1 MGCDIIFIHCFQIFQ
16 LRFTYRNITS
26 YFYPLQFDD
35 GKYKLLS
42 IGGAEPVGQPTEV
55 ERGWYFPPEAISS
68 SKKNKL
74 KLKPKPKIVSIPAA
88 HTLDLWA
95 FGVMMYQLLC
105 GVPLSLYAPSPDRN
119 ANVASVKSWNEK
131 ALSKALTQLRM
142 KDEAAADLLS
152 GLLQPKPSRR
162 IASMKE
168 LLAHRFFSNE
178 KQKDEKVE
186 AGMALPPPS
195 TEETPKPSEVNPK
208 DVAMKNLSDTIYPT
222 QERRF
227 QDDEGSKTDE
237 TADLVGGE
245 TSHQF
250 GGSTHFQDDTKSLF
264 SYPTQ
269 DLRPKSAGLSYPI
282 QEKRNIFPVQEMR
295 GNIAPESPR
304 SNPSPTDTS
313 GDQSVS
319 SSLLGSTSPY
329 RFDGDCFSTAST
341 KFADNTSGTIETMK
355 CEVPKQVVAT
365 ENKPQRRDSGD
376 EGDSE
381 QLSQHL
387 SSAETDAATLQR
399 AESYNSIDSDDESEP
414 GRIIPGSRLRKRAAT
429 RKYHDPQLI

>member
-1 MGCDIIFIHCFQIFQ
+1 M
-16 LRFTYRNITS
+16 
-26 YFYPLQFDD
+26 
-35 GKYKLLS
+35 
-42 IGGAEPVGQPTEV
+42 PVGRPTEV

-68 SKKNKL
+68 SKKKKL

-131 ALSKALTQLRM
+131 ALSKALTHLRM
-142 KDEAAADLLS
+142 KDEATADLLS

-168 LLAHRFFSNE
+168 VLAHRFFSNE
-178 KQKDEKVE
+178 EQKDEKNEKVE
-186 AGMALPPPS
+186 AGMTLPPTS
-195 TEETPKPSEVNPK
+195 TEETPKPSEINPN
-208 DVAMKNLSDTIYPT
+208 DVAMKNLSDPIFPT
-222 QERRF
+222 QERRL
-227 QDDEGSKTDE
+227 QADDDGSNTDE
-237 TADLVGGE
+237 TVDAIGGE

-250 GGSTHFQDDTKSLF
+250 GRSPYFQEDTKSFF

-269 DLRPKSAGLSYPI
+269 DLRPKDADLSYPI
-282 QEKRNIFPVQEMR
+282 QEKRSIFPVQEMR
-295 GNIAPESPR
+295 GNVAHESPR
-304 SNPSPTDTS
+304 SNPFPFDTP

-319 SSLLGSTSPY
+319 SSLLESNSAH

-341 KFADNTSGTIETMK
+341 KFADNTSGTIEAMK
-355 CEVPKQVVAT
+355 HEVPKQVVAT
-365 ENKPQRRDSGD
+365 EKKYETRDSGD

-381 QLSQHL
+381 QHFQYLSN
-387 SSAETDAATLQR
+387 AEKDVATLQQ
-399 AESYNSIDSDDESEP
+399 AESYSNSIDSDEESEP

>member
-1 MGCDIIFIHCFQIFQ
+1 MYC
-16 LRFTYRNITS
+16 NISS
-26 YFYPLQFDD
+26 YFYALQFDD

-42 IGGAEPVGQPTEV
+42 IGGAVPVGNSSHR
-55 ERGWYFPPEAISS
+55 RGYYFPPEAITS

-74 KLKPKPKIVSIPAA
+74 KLKQSKPKIVSIPAA

-105 GVPLSLYAPSPDRN
+105 GVPLSLYAPSPNRN
-119 ANVASVKSWNEK
+119 ANIASVKSWNEK
-131 ALSKALTQLRM
+131 ALSKALVHLRV

-152 GLLQPKPSRR
+152 GLLHPKPSHR

-168 LLAHRFFSNE
+168 VLAHRFFSCE

-186 AGMALPPPS
+186 VGMALPLPS
-195 TEETPKPSEVNPK
+195 TEETPQPSEENPN
-208 DVAMKNLSDTIYPT
+208 DLATMNLSDTIYPT

-227 QDDEGSKTDE
+227 QDDDGSKTDV
-237 TADLVGGE
+237 TDDVVGGE
-245 TSHQF
+245 SSHQF
-250 GGSTHFQDDTKSLF
+250 GGSTHFQEDTKSLCP
-264 SYPTQ
+264 YPTQ
-269 DLRPKSAGLSYPI
+269 DLRPKGAELSD
-282 QEKRNIFPVQEMR
+282 RIFPVQEMR

-304 SNPSPTDTS
+304 SNPFPIDTR

-319 SSLLGSTSPY
+319 SSLLGSSSA
-329 RFDGDCFSTAST
+329 CFSTAST
-341 KFADNTSGTIETMK
+341 KFADNTSGTIDAMK
-355 CEVPKQVVAT
+355 HEVPKQVVAT
-365 ENKPQRRDSGD
+365 EKKPERRNSGN

-381 QLSQHL
+381 QLSQYL
-387 SSAETDAATLQR
+387 SNAEKDAATLPQ
-399 AESYNSIDSDDESEP
+399 ADSYNAINSDDESEP

>member
-1 MGCDIIFIHCFQIFQ
+1 M
-16 LRFTYRNITS
+16 
-26 YFYPLQFDD
+26 
-35 GKYKLLS
+35 
-42 IGGAEPVGQPTEV
+42 PVGRPTEV

-95 FGVMMYQLLC
+95 FGVMMYQLLY

-119 ANVASVKSWNEK
+119 ANVARVKSWNEK
-131 ALSKALTQLRM
+131 ALSKALTHLRM

-168 LLAHRFFSNE
+168 VLAHRFFSNE
-178 KQKDEKVE
+178 EQKHEKVE

-195 TEETPKPSEVNPK
+195 TEPKPSEVNPN
-208 DVAMKNLSDTIYPT
+208 DVAMKNLSDPIYPT
-222 QERRF
+222 QERRL
-227 QDDEGSKTDE
+227 QDDDGSNADE
-237 TADLVGGE
+237 TADAIGGE

-250 GGSTHFQDDTKSLF
+250 GRSPYFQEDTKSFF

-269 DLRPKSAGLSYPI
+269 DLRPKDADLSYPI
-282 QEKRNIFPVQEMR
+282 QEKRSIFPVQEMR

-304 SNPSPTDTS
+304 SNPFPIDTP

-319 SSLLGSTSPY
+319 SSLLGSNSAH

-341 KFADNTSGTIETMK
+341 KFADNTSGTIEAMK
-355 CEVPKQVVAT
+355 HEVPKQVVAT
-365 ENKPQRRDSGD
+365 EKNSDRRGSGD
-376 EGDSE
+376 EEDSE
-381 QLSQHL
+381 ELFQYLSN
-387 SSAETDAATLQR
+387 AEKDAATLQQ

>member
-1 MGCDIIFIHCFQIFQ
+1 M
-16 LRFTYRNITS
+16 
-26 YFYPLQFDD
+26 
-35 GKYKLLS
+35 
-42 IGGAEPVGQPTEV
+42 PVGQPTEV

-119 ANVASVKSWNEK
+119 ANVKSVKSWNDK

-168 LLAHRFFSNE
+168 VLAHRFFSNE
-178 KQKDEKVE
+178 EQKDEKDEKVE
-186 AGMALPPPS
+186 AGMTLSPTS
-195 TEETPKPSEVNPK
+195 TEETPKPSEVNPN
-208 DVAMKNLSDTIYPT
+208 DVAMKNLSDPIYPT
-222 QERRF
+222 QERRL
-227 QDDEGSKTDE
+227 QADDDGSNTDE
-237 TADLVGGE
+237 TADAIGGE

-250 GGSTHFQDDTKSLF
+250 GRSPYFQEDTKSFF

-269 DLRPKSAGLSYPI
+269 DLRPKDTDLPYPI
-282 QEKRNIFPVQEMR
+282 QEKRSIFPVQEMR

-304 SNPSPTDTS
+304 SNPFPIDTP

-319 SSLLGSTSPY
+319 SSHLGSNLAH

-341 KFADNTSGTIETMK
+341 KFADNTSGTIEAMK
-355 CEVPKQVVAT
+355 HEVPKQVVAT
-365 ENKPQRRDSGD
+365 EKKYERRDSGD

-381 QLSQHL
+381 QLFQYL
-387 SSAETDAATLQR
+387 SNPEKDAATLQQ
-399 AESYNSIDSDDESEP
+399 AESYSNSIDSDDESEP

-429 RKYHDPQLI
+429 RKYHDTQLI